1 VIVRLGAGRD
11 RDERGTSMKRNGLI
25 ILAVVAIVIIMIAG
39 RLFGSYNNLV
49 TANEGVKNGWAEVNN
64 QLQAR
69 SSKLG
74 NLAETVKGTALQE
87 QQVFGDIA
95 KARAALGGARTP
107 QEGIAADQAT
117 TSALSR
123 LLIVVENYPQLKS
136 NEAFL
141 TLMDE
146 ISGIENRLSVSRM
159 RYNEVVR
166 GFNVMVK
173 RFPTNLYAGVLGFKE
188 QPYYPVAEEAKATP
202 KLDFGGIRQVPAT
215 PPAQP

>member
-1 VIVRLGAGRD
+1 
-11 RDERGTSMKRNGLI
+11 MKRGGLI
-25 ILAVVAIVIIMIAG
+25 TLAIVAILVLMIAG
-39 RLFGSYNNLV
+39 RLFSRYNSLV
-49 TANEGVKNGWAEVNN
+49 TAREAVKNGWAEVNN

-95 KARAALGGARTP
+95 RARAALAGAKTP

-117 TSALSR
+117 TSALAR
-123 LLIVVENYPQLKS
+123 LLVVVENYPQLKS

-146 ISGIENRLSVSRM
+146 ISGIENRLAVARM
-159 RYNEVVR
+159 RYNEVVQ
-166 GFNVMVK
+166 GYNVMVK
-173 RFPTNLYAGVLGFKE
+173 RFPTNLYAGALGFKE
-188 QPYYPVAEEAKATP
+188 EPYYPVPEEAKATP
-202 KLDFGGIRQVPAT
+202 KLDFSGIRQAPAT
-215 PPAQP
+215 K

>member
-1 VIVRLGAGRD
+1 MV
-11 RDERGTSMKRNGLI
+11 
-25 ILAVVAIVIIMIAG
+25 AG

-49 TANEGVKNGWAEVNN
+49 TAREGVRNGWAEVNN

-95 KARAALGGARTP
+95 NARAALAGARTP
-107 QEGIAADQAT
+107 QESIAADQAT

-123 LLIVVENYPQLKS
+123 LLVVVENYPQLKS

-146 ISGIENRLSVSRM
+146 ISGIENRLAVARM

-173 RFPTNLYAGVLGFKE
+173 RFPTNLYAGAMGFKE
-188 QPYYPVAEEAKATP
+188 APYYPVPEEAKATP
-202 KLDFGGIRQVPAT
+202 KVNFEGLKQPPAAPQPVPAK
-215 PPAQP
+215 